1 MNSLV
6 NFRDIHSVLQ
16 WCREERPLIRMIIA
30 WDKYARCYV
39 VREASR
45 IAELD
50 RSIYN
55 IVIFTGGC
63 VNGEE

>member
-6 NFRDIHSVLQ
+6 NFRDLDSVLR
-16 WCREERPLIRMIIA
+16 WCREERPLTRMIVA
-30 WDKYARCYV
+30 WDKYARHYI

-50 RSIYN
+50 HAIYN